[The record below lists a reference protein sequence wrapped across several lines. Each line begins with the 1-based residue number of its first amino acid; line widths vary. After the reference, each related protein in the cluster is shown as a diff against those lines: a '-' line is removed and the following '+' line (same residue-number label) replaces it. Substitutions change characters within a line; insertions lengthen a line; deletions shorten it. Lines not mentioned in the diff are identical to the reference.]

1 MKGGVWRVAMLG
13 LVVAAATLVFL
24 GVEITQLAAADRT
37 AFTRDLM
44 VCGIGLLAVWFVFSR
59 LTRHFSDLERLADR
73 LSGGRTRIDLEPW
86 SGGRGGEV
94 GRLAEAAAGLIRGG
108 ERSPGAGASADAPV
122 ADGQSGLGP
131 LGLGPLG
138 GGRMD
143 RAVRAALVLADDPVL
158 IIDELGRVERLNPAA
173 VRLLEV
179 EEGADIGKA
188 LLRDDLARAIE
199 RARGGGAPVSAV
211 LRRTEEGELS
221 ARLVDLGLNS
231 GVMLSFPARGMAN
244 GAGLTGKRALTL
256 RQAQSAAPLGD
267 DEPLA
272 ALPFVALWVATA
284 GAEPDSGAVI
294 AVGTVRLAGAR
305 IFPTVSLALLID
317 PIDPVPE
324 EATARHG
331 IGTAMVAGERP
342 FAAVWPSIQDAL
354 HNCIAVGI
362 GIDPALAAL
371 ARSAVLAGVS
381 DPALPQGLDLGVLA
395 AALDPALAG
404 APPDRLAAAFGLPS
418 RPRNGPQGEALAVA
432 ELAAALFTRLT
443 ERGIL
448 TQGQARALVAG
459 KIATDGDIATDMAGA
474 SGPS

>member
-13 LVVAAATLVFL
+13 LAVAAATLVFL
-24 GVEITQLAAADRT
+24 GVEITQLAAEDRT
-37 AFTRDLM
+37 AFTRGLTI
-44 VCGIGLLAVWFVFSR
+44 CGIGLLAVWFVFSR
-59 LTRHFSDLERLADR
+59 LSRHFGDLERLADR
-73 LSGGRTRIDLEPW
+73 LSGGRSRIDLEPW
-86 SGGRGGEV
+86 AGGSGGEV
-94 GRLAEAAAGLIRGG
+94 GRLAAAASGLTRGG
-108 ERSPGAGASADAPV
+108 EQIV
-122 ADGQSGLGP
+122 ADGPLANGP
-131 LGLGPLG
+131 LGHGPLG

-143 RAVRAALVLADDPVL
+143 RAVRAALVLTDDPLL

-173 VRLLEV
+173 ARLLEV

-199 RARGGGAPVSAV
+199 RARGGGTPVSAV

-244 GAGLTGKRALTL
+244 GAGLTAKRALTL
-256 RQAQSAAPLGD
+256 RPAQPAAPLGD

-284 GAEPDSGAVI
+284 GVEPDGGPVI
-294 AVGTVRLAGAR
+294 AVGTVRLAGSR

-331 IGTAMVAGERP
+331 IGSAMVAGERP
-342 FAAVWPSIQDAL
+342 FAAVWPAIQDAL

-362 GIDPALAAL
+362 GIEQALAAL
-371 ARSAVLAGVS
+371 ARSAALAGVA

-404 APPDRLAAAFGLPS
+404 ASPDRLAASFGLS
-418 RPRNGPQGEALAVA
+418 RHPCNGPQGEALAVA

-443 ERGIL
+443 ERGVL

-459 KIATDGDIATDMAGA
+459 RVAAGA
-474 SGPS
+474 SGQAS

>member
-13 LVVAAATLVFL
+13 LAVAAATLVFL
-24 GVEITQLAAADRT
+24 GVEITQLAAEDRT
-37 AFTRDLM
+37 AFTRGLTI
-44 VCGIGLLAVWFVFSR
+44 CGIGLLAVWFVFSR
-59 LTRHFSDLERLADR
+59 LSRHFGDLERLADR
-73 LSGGRTRIDLEPW
+73 LSGGRSRVDLEPW

-94 GRLAEAAAGLIRGG
+94 GRLAEAAAGLVRGG
-108 ERSPGAGASADAPV
+108 DQPAGDGPLAD
-122 ADGQSGLGP
+122 GP
-131 LGLGPLG
+131 LGRGPLG

-143 RAVRAALVLADDPVL
+143 RAVRAALVLTDDPLL

-173 VRLLEV
+173 ARLLEV

-231 GVMLSFPARGMAN
+231 GVMLSFPARGMAS

-256 RQAQSAAPLGD
+256 RPAQPAAPLGD

-284 GAEPDSGAVI
+284 GVEPDSGPVI
-294 AVGTVRLAGAR
+294 AVGTVRLAGSR

-342 FAAVWPSIQDAL
+342 FAAVWPAIQDAL

-362 GIDPALAAL
+362 GIDQALAAL
-371 ARSAVLAGVS
+371 ARSATLAGVA

-395 AALDPALAG
+395 AALDPALAS
-404 APPDRLAAAFGLPS
+404 ASPDRFAAAFGVAHH
-418 RPRNGPQGEALAVA
+418 PRNGSQGEALALA

-459 KIATDGDIATDMAGA
+459 RVAAGAAGA
-474 SGPS
+474 SGQIS

>member
-1 MKGGVWRVAMLG
+1 MRGGVWRVAMLG
-13 LVVAAATLVFL
+13 LAVAAATLVFL

-37 AFTRDLM
+37 AFTRDLT

-59 LTRHFSDLERLADR
+59 LTRHFGDLERLADR
-73 LSGGRTRIDLEPW
+73 LSGGRNRVDLEPW

-108 ERSPGAGASADAPV
+108 EQMPADGPSAD
-122 ADGQSGLGP
+122 GP
-131 LGLGPLG
+131 LGGGPQGVGLLG

-143 RAVRAALVLADDPVL
+143 RAVRAALVLADDPLL
-158 IIDELGRVERLNPAA
+158 IVDERGRVERLNPAA
-173 VRLLEV
+173 ARLLEV

-199 RARGGGAPVSAV
+199 RARGGGAPVTAV

-231 GVMLSFPARGMAN
+231 GVILSFPARGMAN

-256 RQAQSAAPLGD
+256 HQAHPAAPLGD

-284 GAEPDSGAVI
+284 GVEPDAGPVI
-294 AVGTVRLAGAR
+294 AVGTVRLAGSR
-305 IFPTVSLALLID
+305 IFRTVSLALLID

-331 IGTAMVAGERP
+331 IATAMVAGERP
-342 FAAVWPSIQDAL
+342 FAAVWPAIQDAL

-362 GIDPALAAL
+362 GIDQALAAL
-371 ARSAVLAGVS
+371 ARSAAQAGIAE
-381 DPALPQGLDLGVLA
+381 PALPQALDLGVLA
-395 AALDPALAG
+395 VALDPALAG
-404 APPDRLAAAFGLPS
+404 ASTDQLADAFGLPR
-418 RPRNGPQGEALAVA
+418 RPRSGPQGEAMAVA

-459 KIATDGDIATDMAGA
+459 DGAAGA
-474 SGPS
+474 AAVALGQS

>member
-13 LVVAAATLVFL
+13 LAVAAATLVFL
-24 GVEITQLAAADRT
+24 GVEITQLAAEDRT
-37 AFTRDLM
+37 AFTRGLTI
-44 VCGIGLLAVWFVFSR
+44 CGIGLLAVWFVFSR
-59 LTRHFSDLERLADR
+59 LSRHFGDLERLADR
-73 LSGGRTRIDLEPW
+73 LSGGRNRIDLEPW

-94 GRLAEAAAGLIRGG
+94 GRLAEAAAGFVRGG
-108 ERSPGAGASADAPV
+108 DQAAGDGPFAD
-122 ADGQSGLGP
+122 GP
-131 LGLGPLG
+131 LGRGPLG

-143 RAVRAALVLADDPVL
+143 RAVRAALVLADDPLL
-158 IIDELGRVERLNPAA
+158 IIDELGRVERLNSAA
-173 VRLLEV
+173 ARLLEV

-199 RARGGGAPVSAV
+199 RARGSGAPVSAV

-231 GVMLSFPARGMAN
+231 GVILSFPARGMAN

-256 RQAQSAAPLGD
+256 RPAQPAAPLGD

-284 GAEPDSGAVI
+284 GVEPDSGPVI
-294 AVGTVRLAGAR
+294 AVGTVRLAGSR

-331 IGTAMVAGERP
+331 IGTAVVAGERP
-342 FAAVWPSIQDAL
+342 FAAVWPAIQDAL

-362 GIDPALAAL
+362 GIDQAFTALTRSAAL
-371 ARSAVLAGVS
+371 AGVA

-404 APPDRLAAAFGLPS
+404 ASPDRLAAAFGLPHH
-418 RPRNGPQGEALAVA
+418 PRNGPQEEALAVA

-443 ERGIL
+443 ERGVL

-459 KIATDGDIATDMAGA
+459 GMAAGAAGA
-474 SGPS
+474 SGQIS

>member
-13 LVVAAATLVFL
+13 LAVAAATLVFL

-37 AFTRDLM
+37 AFTRGLT

-59 LTRHFSDLERLADR
+59 LTRHFGDLERLADR
-73 LSGGRTRIDLEPW
+73 LSGGRNRVDLEPW

-94 GRLAEAAAGLIRGG
+94 GRLAEAAAGLVRGG
-108 ERSPGAGASADAPV
+108 EQMPGDGPF
-122 ADGQSGLGP
+122 ADGPLGRGHF
-131 LGLGPLG
+131 GLGPLG

-143 RAVRAALVLADDPVL
+143 RAVHAALVLADDPLL

-173 VRLLEV
+173 ARLLEV

-211 LRRTEEGELS
+211 LRRTEEGELT

-244 GAGLTGKRALTL
+244 GTGLTGKRALTL
-256 RQAQSAAPLGD
+256 RQAQPAAPLGD
-267 DEPLA
+267 DEPLG

-284 GAEPDSGAVI
+284 GVEPDSGPVI
-294 AVGTVRLAGAR
+294 AVGTVRLAGSR

-342 FAAVWPSIQDAL
+342 FAAVWPAIQDAL

-362 GIDPALAAL
+362 GIDQALAAL
-371 ARSAVLAGVS
+371 ARSAALAGVA

-395 AALDPALAG
+395 AALDPALA
-404 APPDRLAAAFGLPS
+404 AASPDRLAAAFGLFPHL
-418 RPRNGPQGEALAVA
+418 RNGPQGEALAVA

-459 KIATDGDIATDMAGA
+459 DMGVGA
-474 SGPS
+474 AGPSGQS

>member
-1 MKGGVWRVAMLG
+1 MRGGVWRVAMLG
-13 LVVAAATLVFL
+13 LAVAAATLVFL
-24 GVEITQLAAADRT
+24 GVEITQLAAEDRT
-37 AFTRDLM
+37 AFTRGLTI
-44 VCGIGLLAVWFVFSR
+44 CGIGLLAVWFVFSR
-59 LTRHFSDLERLADR
+59 LARHFSDLERLADR
-73 LSGGRTRIDLEPW
+73 LTGGRNRIDLEPW

-94 GRLAEAAAGLIRGG
+94 GRLAEAAAGLVRGG
-108 ERSPGAGASADAPV
+108 EPPGG
-122 ADGQSGLGP
+122 DGPLTDGP
-131 LGLGPLG
+131 LGRGPLG

-143 RAVRAALVLADDPVL
+143 RAVRAALLLTDDPLL
-158 IIDELGRVERLNPAA
+158 IVDELGRVERLNPAA
-173 VRLLEV
+173 ARLLEI

-188 LLRDDLARAIE
+188 LMRDDLARAIE

-256 RQAQSAAPLGD
+256 RPAHPAAPLGD

-284 GAEPDSGAVI
+284 GGEPHGGPVI
-294 AVGTVRLAGAR
+294 AIGTIRLVGTR
-305 IFPTVSLALLID
+305 IFRTVSLALLID
-317 PIDPVPE
+317 PIDPVSD
-324 EATARHG
+324 EAAARHG

-342 FAAVWPSIQDAL
+342 FAAVWPAIQDAL

-362 GIDPALAAL
+362 GVDQALAAL
-371 ARSAVLAGVS
+371 ARSAALAGIAE
-381 DPALPQGLDLGVLA
+381 PALPQGLDLGALA
-395 AALDPALAG
+395 AALDPELAG
-404 APPDRLAAAFGLPS
+404 ASPERLASAFGLPR

-443 ERGIL
+443 ERGVL

-459 KIATDGDIATDMAGA
+459 RAVVDAAVRADAAGTDAAGPPA
-474 SGPS
+474 NPEPQA

>member
-13 LVVAAATLVFL
+13 LAVAAATLVFL
-24 GVEITQLAAADRT
+24 GVEITQLAAEDRT
-37 AFTRDLM
+37 AFTRGLTI
-44 VCGIGLLAVWFVFSR
+44 CGIGLLAVWFVFSR
-59 LTRHFSDLERLADR
+59 LSRHFGDLERLADR
-73 LSGGRTRIDLEPW
+73 LSGGRSRIDLEPW
-86 SGGRGGEV
+86 AGGSGGEV
-94 GRLAEAAAGLIRGG
+94 GRLAAAASGLTRGG
-108 ERSPGAGASADAPV
+108 EQIA
-122 ADGQSGLGP
+122 ADGPLADGP
-131 LGLGPLG
+131 LGRGPLG

-143 RAVRAALVLADDPVL
+143 RAVRAALVLTDDPLL

-173 VRLLEV
+173 ARLLEV

-231 GVMLSFPARGMAN
+231 GVILSFPARGMAN
-244 GAGLTGKRALTL
+244 GAGLTAKRALTL
-256 RQAQSAAPLGD
+256 RPAQPAAPLGD

-284 GAEPDSGAVI
+284 GVGPDSGPVI
-294 AVGTVRLAGAR
+294 AVGTVRLAGSR

-324 EATARHG
+324 AAAARHG

-342 FAAVWPSIQDAL
+342 FAAVWPAIQDAL

-362 GIDPALAAL
+362 GIDQALAAL
-371 ARSAVLAGVS
+371 ARSAALAGVA
-381 DPALPQGLDLGVLA
+381 DPALPHGLDLGVLA

-404 APPDRLAAAFGLPS
+404 ASPDRLAAAFGLHQHA
-418 RPRNGPQGEALAVA
+418 RNGPEGEALAVA
-432 ELAAALFTRLT
+432 ELAAALFSRLT
-443 ERGIL
+443 ERGVL

-459 KIATDGDIATDMAGA
+459 RVAAGA
-474 SGPS
+474 SGQAS

>member
-13 LVVAAATLVFL
+13 LAVAAATLVFL

-37 AFTRDLM
+37 VFTRDLT

-59 LTRHFSDLERLADR
+59 LTRHFGDLERLADR
-73 LSGGRTRIDLEPW
+73 LSGGRSRIDLEPW
-86 SGGRGGEV
+86 AGGSGGEV
-94 GRLAEAAAGLIRGG
+94 GRLAAAASGLTRGG
-108 ERSPGAGASADAPV
+108 EQML
-122 ADGQSGLGP
+122 ADGPLANGP
-131 LGLGPLG
+131 LADGPLVHGPLG

-143 RAVRAALVLADDPVL
+143 RAVRAALVLAADPVL
-158 IIDELGRVERLNPAA
+158 IIDELGRVERLNAA
-173 VRLLEV
+173 ATRLLEV

-244 GAGLTGKRALTL
+244 GAGLTAKRALTL
-256 RQAQSAAPLGD
+256 RPAQPAAPLGD

-284 GAEPDSGAVI
+284 GVEPDSGPVI
-294 AVGTVRLAGAR
+294 AVGTVRLAGTR
-305 IFPTVSLALLID
+305 IFPTVSLTLLID

-342 FAAVWPSIQDAL
+342 FAAVWPAIQDAL

-362 GIDPALAAL
+362 GVDQALAAL
-371 ARSAVLAGVS
+371 ARSAALAGVA

-404 APPDRLAAAFGLPS
+404 APPDRLAAAFGLTH
-418 RPRNGPQGEALAVA
+418 RPHNGPQGEALVLA

-443 ERGIL
+443 ERGVL

-459 KIATDGDIATDMAGA
+459 HVEAGAAGA
-474 SGPS
+474 SGQIS

>member
-13 LVVAAATLVFL
+13 LAVAAATLVFL
-24 GVEITQLAAADRT
+24 GVEITQLAAEDRT
-37 AFTRDLM
+37 AFTRGLTI
-44 VCGIGLLAVWFVFSR
+44 CGIGLLAVWFVFSR
-59 LTRHFSDLERLADR
+59 LSRHFGDLERLADR
-73 LSGGRTRIDLEPW
+73 LSGGRNRIDLEPW

-94 GRLAEAAAGLIRGG
+94 GRLAEAAAGLVRGG
-108 ERSPGAGASADAPV
+108 DPLAGDGPSAD
-122 ADGQSGLGP
+122 GP
-131 LGLGPLG
+131 LGRGPFG

-143 RAVRAALVLADDPVL
+143 RAVRAALVLADDPLL

-173 VRLLEV
+173 ARLLEV

-256 RQAQSAAPLGD
+256 RPAQPAAPLGD

-284 GAEPDSGAVI
+284 GVEPDSGPVI
-294 AVGTVRLAGAR
+294 AVGTVRLAGSR

-324 EATARHG
+324 AATARHG

-342 FAAVWPSIQDAL
+342 FAAVWPAIQDAL

-362 GIDPALAAL
+362 GTDQALAAL
-371 ARSAVLAGVS
+371 ARSAALAGVG
-381 DPALPQGLDLGVLA
+381 DPALPQGLDIGVLA

-404 APPDRLAAAFGLPS
+404 ASPDRLAAAFGLPHHACS
-418 RPRNGPQGEALAVA
+418 GPQREAMTVA

-443 ERGIL
+443 ERGVL

-459 KIATDGDIATDMAGA
+459 RVAAGA
-474 SGPS
+474 AGAAGQIS

>member
-13 LVVAAATLVFL
+13 LAVTAATLVFL

-37 AFTRDLM
+37 AFTRDLT

-59 LTRHFSDLERLADR
+59 LTRHFGDLERLADR
-73 LSGGRTRIDLEPW
+73 LSGGRNRIDLEPW
-86 SGGRGGEV
+86 AGGSGGEV
-94 GRLAEAAAGLIRGG
+94 GRLAAAASGLIRGG
-108 ERSPGAGASADAPV
+108 EQVV
-122 ADGQSGLGP
+122 ADGPLADGP
-131 LGLGPLG
+131 LGRGPLG

-143 RAVRAALVLADDPVL
+143 RAVRAALVLTDDPVL
-158 IIDELGRVERLNPAA
+158 IIDELGRVERLNAA
-173 VRLLEV
+173 ATRLLEV

-244 GAGLTGKRALTL
+244 GAGLTAKRALTL
-256 RQAQSAAPLGD
+256 RPAQPAAPLGD

-284 GAEPDSGAVI
+284 GVEPDSGPVV
-294 AVGTVRLAGAR
+294 AVGTVRLAGTR
-305 IFPTVSLALLID
+305 IFPTVSLTLLID

-342 FAAVWPSIQDAL
+342 FAAVWPAIQDAL

-362 GIDPALAAL
+362 GVDSALAAL
-371 ARSAVLAGVS
+371 ARSAALAGVA
-381 DPALPQGLDLGVLA
+381 DPALPQSLDLGVLA

-404 APPDRLAAAFGLPS
+404 APPDRLAAAFGLS
-418 RPRNGPQGEALAVA
+418 HRLRTGPQGEALAVA
-432 ELAAALFTRLT
+432 ELAAVLFTRLT
-443 ERGIL
+443 ERGVL
-448 TQGQARALVAG
+448 TQGQARALVSGRVEAG
-459 KIATDGDIATDMAGA
+459 AAGA
-474 SGPS
+474 SGQIS